1 MANSQDQ
8 FKNDSIAIGEDVRR
22 DHVQQNQD
30 QQDQNQQDQGHQV
43 EGGAYPYSLDAVVL
57 AGTHQNESRLIAG
70 RNKAFLEIN
79 GQILIRYVVDA
90 LLGAKEIDQIFV
102 VGPAAEL
109 LVEMPDL
116 PADVHIINQR
126 GKMVTN
132 GWAAIEAA
140 EGFRRNDPGMP
151 VADRPV
157 LVTSC
162 DIPLVTSVAVDDFVR
177 RSALVDARSNF
188 SNGMLVGVVDEPALT
203 PFYPVADKPGIKRP
217 YVEMAGGRVRLA
229 NIYVGRPHKLSG
241 HEFLQTG
248 FSHRKAEDWRNVIK
262 LAYSFFR
269 RPQGWQAAW
278 MTARL
283 QLTLMA
289 AKKKGRFY
297 RYMKRGNTEAK
308 VEKLIS
314 GVLGGPISIV
324 VTPFGGLSLDV
335 DDKEDFRVLNTRFD
349 DWVVITAA
357 TKTNDA

>member
-1 MANSQDQ
+1 MSKSQEQ
-8 FKNDSIAIGEDVRR
+8 FKHDSIVAGKDVQRG
-22 DHVQQNQD
+22 DVQQSRG
-30 QQDQNQQDQGHQV
+30 QQDQ
-43 EGGAYPYSLDAVVL
+43 GGAYPYPLDAVVL
-57 AGTHQNESRLIAG
+57 AGTHQNPGRLIAG
-70 RNKAFLEIN
+70 RNKAFLKIN
-79 GQILIRYVVDA
+79 GQTLIRYVVDA
-90 LLGAKEIDQIFV
+90 LIEAKEIDQIFV

-109 LVEMPDL
+109 LAEMPNL

-126 GKMVTN
+126 GKMLTN
-132 GWAAIEAA
+132 CWAGIEAS
-140 EGFRRNDPGMP
+140 EDFHRNDPAVP
-151 VADRPV
+151 IADRPM

-177 RSALVDARSNF
+177 RCARVDARSDF
-188 SNGMLVGVVDEPALT
+188 RNGMLVGVVDEPVLT

-217 YVEMAGGRVRLA
+217 YVETAGGRLRLA
-229 NIYVGRPHKLSG
+229 NIYVGRPRKLSG

-262 LAYSFFR
+262 LAFSFFR

-297 RYMKRGNTEAK
+297 RYMKRGNTEAR

-324 VTPFGGLSLDV
+324 ATPFGGLSLDV
-335 DDKEDFRVLNTRFD
+335 DDGEDFRVLNTRFD
-349 DWVVITAA
+349 DWAAITAA
-357 TKTNDA
+357 TRTED